1 MVAVLQSPQSQSSG
15 GKLAGYLDR
24 LPQVWRIPAGHS
36 RDAFAILLILAV
48 SAGTAF
54 TGAVHTRRFGHDLF
68 IMLDSGWRVLNGQRP
83 DVDFSPGV
91 GIVTPLVMA
100 VGLKLAHNSANGV
113 AYGSALVGALV
124 GLVGYA
130 IGRKRMPWIPATLIS
145 LFLAL
150 VAVAPYPLG
159 LPPNILS
166 HAMVYNRYGYAML
179 GVVVLEV
186 FQRCQPDP
194 SAKLQP
200 GAVATGL
207 LSAILLFGKPSYGLV
222 ALVFAGYSVLLDPRK
237 RWRTFGI
244 LLGLAV
250 GCLALM
256 AWLRF
261 DFAAVWNDISLQA
274 AAKGSGANLWGI
286 GTAMVKGLRDIL
298 WPALLAVFVVVIRS
312 SKASTLSLLQP
323 LFSVVLVLL
332 GGSLLLATNAQA
344 DGFPLNA
351 VLAIILAEQ
360 GRLAAKEWGTGITAR
375 FLRADT
381 VILLVALLCF
391 APPFLGSASGL
402 AYAMVKSREN
412 PPESEVPR
420 IRAAPLEGLLFYDV
434 PDALDSDRRSSG
446 RIYVEYLNDGIRLIR
461 SVSKPEETI
470 YTLDMTNP
478 FSYALERRPAHGGSS
493 CMSLNHHFSD
503 KHKPSPEWLFGSADI
518 VMVPKRPAAADQ
530 DTKALMRNYL
540 PSIQA
545 EYVLCAQTEWW
556 QLYKRPSHLEGCPGV
571 R

>member
-1 MVAVLQSPQSQSSG
+1 MPVVQPPQCQSG
-15 GKLAGYLDR
+15 GERLRAYLDR
-24 LPQVWRIPAGHS
+24 LPQLWRIPAGPS

-48 SAGTAF
+48 CAGTAF

-68 IMLDSGWRVLNGQRP
+68 IMLDGGWRVLNGQRP
-83 DVDFSPGV
+83 DVDFSPGI
-91 GIVTPLVMA
+91 GIVTPLIMA
-100 VGLKLAHNSANGV
+100 AGLKLAHNSVNGV
-113 AYGSALVGALV
+113 AYGSALVGAFV

-150 VAVAPYPLG
+150 IAIAPYPLG

-179 GVVVLEV
+179 GAVVLEV
-186 FQRCQPDP
+186 FQRQSGP

-200 GAVATGL
+200 GAVATGI
-207 LSAILLFGKPSYGLV
+207 LSAILLFGKPSYGMV

-237 RWRTFGI
+237 RWRLIGI
-244 LLGLAV
+244 VLGLVV
-250 GCLALM
+250 GSAALM

-261 DFAAVWNDISLQA
+261 DFAAVWNDVSLQA
-274 AAKGSGANLWGI
+274 AAKGSGANPWGI

-312 SKASTLSLLQP
+312 RLQP
-323 LFSVVLVLL
+323 LVSVVLVLI

-351 VLAIILAEQ
+351 VFAIILAEQ
-360 GRLAAKEWGTGITAR
+360 GRLAAKEFGAGNAAR

-402 AYAMVKSREN
+402 VYAMVKSREN

-420 IRAAPLEGLLFYDV
+420 IHAAPLAGLLFYDV
-434 PDALDSDRRSSG
+434 PDALESDRRSSG
-446 RIYVEYLNDGIRLIR
+446 RVYVEYLNDGIHLIR
-461 SVSKPEETI
+461 SVSTPEETI

-478 FSYALERRPAHGGSS
+478 FSYALERRPAHGGAS

-503 KHKPSPEWLFGSADI
+503 KHKPSPEWLFGAADI
-518 VMVPKRPAAADQ
+518 VMVPKRPAAAEQ
-530 DTKALMRNYL
+530 DTTALMRNYL

-545 EYVLCAQTEWW
+545 QYVLCAQTEWW
-556 QLYKRPSHLEGCPGV
+556 QLYKRPSHLEGCAGV